1 MWVTVA
7 TCSDPLPQPSSEIVT
22 GALEHPRV
30 ESPLGLPLPLQGASG
45 SGAAERTC
53 SAVPTWLLKV
63 SSDLSVSSTHTG
75 GAGKLGSRLSPVL
88 NHGSSL
94 ILLWASVTCGW
105 RQWPGDACSVWSS
118 PPVWLEPWQ
127 SFARCCAQRFPE
139 FLVGR
144 ASAIIQQ
151 IEQRP
156 CTRSTWVQFPA
167 TPPPHGPL
175 SPHWECSSVQGQ
187 ELSPSVADCG
197 PEIKTKQSYCLIH
210 LLCSV

>member
-167 TPPPHGPL
+167 TPPPP
-175 SPHWECSSVQGQ
+175 W
-187 ELSPSVADCG
+187 A
-197 PEIKTKQSYCLIH
+197 PEPTLGV
-210 LLCSV
+210 LLCAGPGVVPECRRLWPRNKNKTILLLNPPPL